1 MSHSTFAIPSADGG
15 WELYR
20 RGSKVRSAPDLKELA
35 GSGAGVMVAV
45 PAQYAS
51 TFLVSLPT
59 TDSSMFSDMAFAQIE
74 RRGLARDSEGEVVF
88 DHHSIGHEGNKTD
101 LSVDVLS
108 SEFPETWSLPKADGY
123 IASARVLE
131 MPDDKLILWREHKR
145 LVLAAN
151 HGGRV
156 THVQVVS
163 AGKKLGEAVAQE
175 INLTALS
182 LQGEGAIGENPDLV
196 VVGEFSRDACEAFER
211 ASVLPVEF
219 APERRVRTS
228 LVVSDPG
235 LTPSAVRR
243 ARERRSSGRRRNM
256 VLAMVAVFYAAAMVF
271 LWNFS
276 KSRSAEIEAVRAEVL
291 AIRPAAEQV
300 QQDRQRWEAL
310 EPAVDLKFYP
320 LVQLNQITRVM
331 PPSGLVIS
339 EFRTRGRDI
348 RIRGRARDAQ
358 LAFRFEEGLEANEA
372 LGDYQW
378 NMPNPKVER
387 DNSATFEVQGEW
399 ALGAPPE

>member
-1 MSHSTFAIPSADGG
+1 MLAVPSSDGG
-15 WELYR
+15 WDLYR
-20 RGSKVRSAPDLKELA
+20 RGSKVRSAPDLKELTS
-35 GSGAGVMVAV
+35 SGVGITVAV

-51 TFLVSLPT
+51 TFVVSLPT
-59 TDSSMFSDMAFAQIE
+59 TDSAVFSDMAFAQIE
-74 RRGLARDSEGEVVF
+74 RRGLARESEGDVIF
-88 DHHSIGHEGNKTD
+88 DHHTVGHEGNTTD
-101 LSVDVLS
+101 LSIDVLS
-108 SEFPETWSLPKADGY
+108 AEFPETWSLPKADGY
-123 IASARVLE
+123 VASARVLE
-131 MPDDKLILWREHKR
+131 MPDDKLMLWREHKR

-163 AGKKLGEAVAQE
+163 AGTKLGEAVAQE
-175 INLTALS
+175 VNLTALS

-196 VVGEFSRDACEAFER
+196 VVGEFSREHCEAFEK

-219 APERRVRTS
+219 APERRVRASVAAT
-228 LVVSDPG
+228 DPG
-235 LTPSAVRR
+235 LTPAAVLR
-243 ARERRSSGRRRNM
+243 ARHRRSRGKQRGV
-256 VLAMVAVFYAAAMVF
+256 VLALVALFYAGIVFF

-276 KSRSAEIEAVRAEVL
+276 KGRAQEIADLQAEVA
-291 AIRPAAEQV
+291 AIRPAAEKV
-300 QQDRQRWEAL
+300 QRDRERWEAL
-310 EPAVDLKFYP
+310 EPSVDLRFYP

-331 PPSGLVIS
+331 PPSGLVIR
-339 EFRTRGRDI
+339 EFQTRGRNV

-387 DNSATFEVQGEW
+387 DNSATFEVQGKW
-399 ALGAPPE
+399 AAGAPPQ

>member
-1 MSHSTFAIPSADGG
+1 MSQSTFAVPSSDGG
-15 WELYR
+15 WDLYR

-35 GSGAGVMVAV
+35 GSGAGVTVAV

-74 RRGLARDSEGEVVF
+74 RRGLARESEGEVVF
-88 DHHSIGHEGNKTD
+88 DHHAIGHEGNKTD

-108 SEFPETWSLPKADGY
+108 AEFPETWSLPKADAY
-123 IASARVLE
+123 VASARVLE
-131 MPDDKLILWREHKR
+131 MPDDKLMVWREHKR

-163 AGKKLGEAVAQE
+163 AGTKLGEAVAQE

-196 VVGEFSRDACEAFER
+196 VVGEFSRDECEAFEK

-228 LVVSDPG
+228 VATSDPG
-235 LTPSAVRR
+235 LTPAAVRH
-243 ARERRSSGRRRNM
+243 ARQRRSSGRRRNV
-256 VLAMVAVFYAAAMVF
+256 VLALVAMFYAAAMYLV
-271 LWNFS
+271 WDFS
-276 KSRSAEIEAVRAEVL
+276 KKRAAEIEDLRADVEL
-291 AIRPAAEQV
+291 IRPAAEQV
-300 QQDRQRWEAL
+300 QQARERWEAL

-331 PPSGLVIS
+331 PPSGLVIR
-339 EFRTRGRDI
+339 EFQTKGRNV

-372 LGDYQW
+372 LADYQW